1 MTADEDFEGLS
12 FSLTLPMGLSAGNSS
27 CFTVPIFDDVIV
39 EDRETFSAV
48 LNHVEVPSSTVTQ
61 SSFYVKRHKTDVVI
75 VDNECELMCVKS
87 ACTNI
92 F

>member
-1 MTADEDFEGLS
+1 
-12 FSLTLPMGLSAGNSS
+12 MGLSAGNSS
-27 CFTVPIFDDVIV
+27 CFTIPILDDVIV

-61 SSFYVKRHKTDVVI
+61 SSYYVLRYKTDVII
-75 VDNECELMCVKS
+75 VDNDCELMCIKGAS
-87 ACTNI
+87 AYI

>member
-1 MTADEDFEGLS
+1 
-12 FSLTLPMGLSAGNSS
+12 MGLSAGNSS

-48 LNHVEVPSSTVTQ
+48 LNHIEVPSSTVIQ
-61 SSFYVKRHKTDVVI
+61 SSYYVMRHKTNIII

-87 ACTNI
+87 ASAYI